1 MVILNY
7 VTLKFRSTYW
17 FVWGHELANWFL
29 LLRLHRSALQID
41 RFAIFEYDPLTRD
54 YHSLLPFIIK
64 AADKEVCDF
73 S

>member
-17 FVWGHELANWFL
+17 FVWGHELANSFL

-41 RFAIFEYDPLTRD
+41 RFAIFEYDP
-54 YHSLLPFIIK
+54 FIIK